1 MRRVLGAEQR
11 IEGMEIGI
19 VAQKGNDRATT
30 LAADLFEEVEA
41 AGSSVAVDPATAAVI
56 GSEGTPVDAMTAYSL
71 VVSVGGDGTFLYTA
85 RNVGATPILGVNLGE
100 VGFLNA
106 VAPGD
111 AATRLRE
118 EIAEIEQTGSPRYRE
133 VPRLRAQGEGWTLP
147 PGLNE
152 VTVLGPRRGHG
163 NGIELEVRVG
173 GSLYTS
179 GHADGVLIATPTG
192 STAYNMSEG
201 GPLVHPDVSGL
212 VITELCASEP
222 MPSLVVDPSQSI
234 SVRATDAEYA
244 VVTSDGE
251 RDQIETPAH
260 VSISRAAEPGRIA
273 GPRSDFF
280 RALEKIERPPPVVDL
295 P

>member
-1 MRRVLGAEQR
+1 MD
-11 IEGMEIGI
+11 IGI
-19 VAQKGNDRATT
+19 VGQKGNDRAAT
-30 LAADLFEEVEA
+30 LAAELYEEVDD
-41 AGSSVAVDPATAAVI
+41 AGISVAVDTATADAISV
-56 GSEGTPVDAMTAYSL
+56 EGTPVDAMAGFSL
-71 VVSVGGDGTFLYTA
+71 VVSVGGDGTYLYTA

-106 VAPGD
+106 VSPSD
-111 AATRLRE
+111 AAQRLRE
-118 EIAEIEQTGSPRYRE
+118 EIAEIERTGSPRYRE
-133 VPRLRAQGEGWTLP
+133 VPRLRARGEEWELP

-163 NGIELEVRVG
+163 SGIELEVRVG
-173 GSLYTS
+173 GSLFTS

-234 SVRATDAEYA
+234 SVRATGAEYA

-251 RDQIETPAH
+251 RAHVETPVHAS
-260 VSISRAAEPGRIA
+260 VTLAEEPGRIA